1 MLPLRKNRGIW
12 VKSFRKETA
21 YNKSVITKKKKTRK
35 KVKGLEGRSKS
46 LNISSKELS

>member
-21 YNKSVITKKKKTRK
+21 YNKSVITKKKTRK